1 MAVFAYTILY
11 VQNVAQSI
19 DFYEKSFDLTRKL
32 VAPDGSY
39 GELSTGSTTLSFA
52 SVTLAASNLRDGFE
66 PSSPSAKPFGI
77 EIGFSTHDVQAT
89 LERAVAAGGTLVE
102 SPKAKPWGQVV
113 AYVRDPD
120 GFLVEICTPM
130 D

>member
-32 VAPDGSY
+32 VAPDDSY
-39 GELSTGSTTLSFA
+39 GELITGHTTLSFA
-52 SVTLAASNLRDGFE
+52 SVALAASNLRDGFE
-66 PSSPSAKPFGI
+66 SSSPSAKPFGI

-102 SPKAKPWGQVV
+102 SPKTKPWGQVV